1 MDAKFFLFPCG
12 HIFDTFCLIK
22 ILIDYEEHNIG
33 DEIFKQKVKNIKAL
47 REKIRILQEKR
58 KKIKNEQKIQNS
70 NINTFKVLFNF
81 INKEQKEE
89 FSKEEEIQLKEYSD
103 NLYRLLKEE
112 CVLCGKEMINSTQ
125 VKLGQDDDKK
135 WNDLV

>member
-1 MDAKFFLFPCG
+1 MGAKFFLFPCG
-12 HIFDTFCLIK
+12 HIFDTFCLIQ
-22 ILIDYEEHNIG
+22 ILIDYDAQNIG
-33 DEIFKQKVKNIKAL
+33 DELFKQKVNNIKSL
-47 REKIRILQEKR
+47 RDKIRILQEKR
-58 KKIKNEQKIQNS
+58 KKMINEQKLQNT
-70 NINTFKVLFNF
+70 NTIISLFNF

-89 FSKEEEIQLKEYSD
+89 FSKEDEIQLKEFND

-125 VKLGQDDDKK
+125 VKLGEDEDRK